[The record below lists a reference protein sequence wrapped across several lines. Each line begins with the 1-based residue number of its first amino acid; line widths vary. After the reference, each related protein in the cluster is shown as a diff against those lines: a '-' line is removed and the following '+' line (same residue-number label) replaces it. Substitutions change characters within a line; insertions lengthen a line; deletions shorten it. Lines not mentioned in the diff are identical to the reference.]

1 MEEQKSSPRYQVVN
15 RWIDT
20 FILNVKG
27 QMPQELANQLQQ
39 YQDQAR
45 EQEEDV
51 LTPWVFQGC
60 PLAIKPHGS
69 GHGWRWLLYSDDLH
83 LQLGRG
89 KWNGTVC
96 RLTFRSV
103 YLHSRDFG
111 DALSQ
116 VYVFLVAFLGYE
128 PALQVSSL
136 DQCLDLAGWVLTG
149 VDAERFVSRGSLQE
163 LPADEVE
170 HVNPE
175 VDRRGRRIKA
185 LYFSKTAPHS
195 CCIYDKTAEVKVHH
209 KEWFYEVWKRN
220 GWDGETPVTR
230 IEFRYERE
238 CLREMGIE
246 CPFDLLD
253 QLDSLWAYST
263 RAWLR
268 HTVPSVDSNQ
278 SRWAVSEVWQVVQR
292 ATLFMTE
299 AAPAARVK
307 KIEVE
312 ATHTLA
318 GFVGFGTSLAARL
331 VVLHRQRAAH
341 LGESKGGS
349 GRGRVRPRF
358 ARRWGGRRRAG
369 LRGGRTLRPQ
379 RQRAV
384 PGGLPALPLEAV
396 GENGSGF
403 LAWVHELVHGYLV
416 GKKRATFGQVTRR
429 KLAWLG
435 QPQVAAA

>member
-1 MEEQKSSPRYQVVN
+1 MEEQTASSPYRVVN

-20 FILNVKG
+20 LKLNIKG
-27 QMPQELANQLQQ
+27 VMPQELADQLQQ

-45 EQEEDV
+45 EQEADV
-51 LTPWVFQGC
+51 LTPWSFQGC

-83 LQLGRG
+83 LQLGKG
-89 KWNGTVC
+89 KWNETVC

-103 YLHSRDFG
+103 YLHSRDLT

-116 VYVFLVAFLGYE
+116 VYQFLVTFLGYE
-128 PALQVSSL
+128 PALQVSGL
-136 DQCLDLAGWVLTG
+136 DQCLDLAGWVLTTA
-149 VDAERFVSRGSLQE
+149 DAERFVSRGALDD
-163 LPADEVE
+163 LPTEE
-170 HVNPE
+170 IERFNPE
-175 VDRRGRRIKA
+175 THRHGRRMKA
-185 LYFSKTAPHS
+185 FYFSKTAPHS

-209 KEWFYEVWKRN
+209 KEWFYEVWKKN
-220 GWDGETPVTR
+220 GWDGETLVTR

-238 CLREMGIE
+238 ALREMGVE
-246 CPFDLLD
+246 CPFELLN

-263 RAWLR
+263 QQWLR
-268 HTVPSVDSNQ
+268 HTVPSADTNQ
-278 SRWAVSEVWQVVQR
+278 SRWAVSEVWQVVQG
-292 ATLFMTE
+292 ATLFLTE

-307 KIEVE
+307 KIEAE

-331 VVLHRQRAAH
+331 VVLEEAREAARQR
-341 LGESKGGS
+341 GE
-349 GRGRVRPRF
+349 
-358 ARRWGGRRRAG
+358 A
-369 LRGGRTLRPQ
+369 L
-379 RQRAV
+379 
-384 PGGLPALPLEAV
+384 GGLPALPAEAV
-396 GENGSGF
+396 GEDGSGF
-403 LAWVHELVHGYLV
+403 LAWVYELVQGYLV

>member
-1 MEEQKSSPRYQVVN
+1 MERQYRVVN

-20 FILNVKG
+20 LILNIKG

-51 LTPWVFQGC
+51 LTSWQFQGC

-83 LQLGRG
+83 LQLGKG
-89 KWNGTVC
+89 KWNETVC
-96 RLTFRSV
+96 RLTFRSI
-103 YLHSRDFG
+103 YLHSRDLT

-116 VYVFLVAFLGYE
+116 VYAFLVAFLGYE
-128 PALQVSSL
+128 PELQVSSL
-136 DQCLDLAGWVLTG
+136 DQCLDLAGWTLTAA
-149 VDAERFVSRGSLQE
+149 DAERFVSRGSLQE
-163 LPADEVE
+163 MPADEVE
-170 HVNPE
+170 HFNPE
-175 VDRRGRRIKA
+175 VDRRGRRLKA

-209 KEWFYEVWKRN
+209 KEWFYEVWKKN
-220 GWDGETPVTR
+220 GWDGETPITR

-246 CPFDLLD
+246 CPFELLN

-263 RAWLR
+263 QQWLR
-268 HTVPSVDSNQ
+268 HTEPSADTNQ
-278 SRWAVSEVWQVVQR
+278 SRWAVSEVWQIVQG
-292 ATLFMTE
+292 ATLFLTE

-307 KIEVE
+307 KIEAE

-331 VVLHRQRAAH
+331 VVLEEAREAARQR
-341 LGESKGGS
+341 GE
-349 GRGRVRPRF
+349 
-358 ARRWGGRRRAG
+358 
-369 LRGGRTLRPQ
+369 LL
-379 RQRAV
+379 
-384 PGGLPALPLEAV
+384 GGLPTLPVEAV
-396 GENGSGF
+396 GEDGAGF
-403 LAWVHELVHGYLV
+403 LAWVYELIQGYLV
-416 GKKRATFGQVTRR
+416 GRKRATFGQVTRR

-435 QPQVAAA
+435 QPQVAVA

>member
-1 MEEQKSSPRYQVVN
+1 MEEQKNQPQYRVVN

-20 FILNVKG
+20 LILNIKG
-27 QMPQELANQLQQ
+27 MMPQELADQLQQ

-51 LTPWVFQGC
+51 LTPWSFQGC

-83 LQLGRG
+83 LQLGKG
-89 KWNGTVC
+89 KWNETVC

-103 YLHSRDFG
+103 YLHSRDL
-111 DALSQ
+111 DKTLSQ
-116 VYVFLVAFLGYE
+116 VYAFLVGFLGYE
-128 PALQVSSL
+128 PVLQVSKL
-136 DQCLDLAGWVLTG
+136 DQCLDLAGWQLTAAD
-149 VDAERFVSRGSLQE
+149 VERFVSRGLPDD
-163 LPADEVE
+163 LPAEE
-170 HVNPE
+170 IERFNPE
-175 VDRRGRRIKA
+175 THRHGRRIKA

-220 GWDGETPVTR
+220 GWDGETPITR

-238 CLREMGIE
+238 ALREMGVE
-246 CPFDLLD
+246 CPFEMLN

-263 RAWLR
+263 QQWLR
-268 HTVPSVDSNQ
+268 HTVPSADTNQ
-278 SRWAVSEVWQVVQR
+278 SRWAVSEVWQVVQG
-292 ATLFMTE
+292 ATLFLTE
-299 AAPAARVK
+299 AAPVARVK
-307 KIEVE
+307 KIEAD

-331 VVLHRQRAAH
+331 VVLEEEREAARQR
-341 LGESKGGS
+341 GEE
-349 GRGRVRPRF
+349 
-358 ARRWGGRRRAG
+358 
-369 LRGGRTLRPQ
+369 LE
-379 RQRAV
+379 
-384 PGGLPALPLEAV
+384 GLPALPREAV
-396 GENGSGF
+396 GEDGSGF
-403 LAWVHELVHGYLV
+403 LAWVYELVQGYLV
-416 GKKRATFGQVTRR
+416 GKKRATFGQMTRR

>member
-1 MEEQKSSPRYQVVN
+1 MEEQHTASPYRVVN

-20 FILNVKG
+20 LKLNIKG
-27 QMPQELANQLQQ
+27 TMPQELADQLQQ

-45 EQEEDV
+45 EQEADV
-51 LTPWVFQGC
+51 LTPWQFQGC

-83 LQLGRG
+83 LQVGKG
-89 KWNGTVC
+89 KWNETVC

-103 YLHSRDFG
+103 YLHSRDL
-111 DALSQ
+111 DKTLSQ
-116 VYVFLVAFLGYE
+116 VYAFLVGFLGYE
-128 PALQVSSL
+128 PVLQVSSL
-136 DQCLDLAGWVLTG
+136 DQCLDLAGWQLTAA
-149 VDAERFVSRGSLQE
+149 DAERFVSRGSLQE
-163 LPADEVE
+163 LPADEVA
-170 HVNPE
+170 HFNPE

-220 GWDGETPVTR
+220 GWDGETPITR

-246 CPFDLLD
+246 CPFELLN
-253 QLDSLWAYST
+253 QLDSLWAYSSQQ
-263 RAWLR
+263 WLR
-268 HTVPSVDSNQ
+268 HTVPSADNNQ
-278 SRWAVSEVWQVVQR
+278 SRWAVSEAWQVVQG
-292 ATLFMTE
+292 ATLFLTK

-307 KIEVE
+307 KIEAD

-331 VVLHRQRAAH
+331 VVLENQREEARQR
-341 LGESKGGS
+341 GEQ
-349 GRGRVRPRF
+349 
-358 ARRWGGRRRAG
+358 
-369 LRGGRTLRPQ
+369 L
-379 RQRAV
+379 
-384 PGGLPALPLEAV
+384 GGLPALPGEAV
-396 GENGSGF
+396 GEDGSGF
-403 LAWVHELVHGYLV
+403 LAWVYEVVQGYLV
-416 GKKRATFGQVTRR
+416 GKKRATFGQVMRR

-435 QPQVAAA
+435 QPQLAA